1 MLNSNGIAANGR
13 FANRGDGQLRLVIP
27 SDGELYEPTLN
38 YLGSCGLNVRRPSA
52 RRYTATIPALPGV
65 EVLFQ
70 RSADVTTKVEEGS
83 AELGIT
89 GLDRY
94 LEYCSDRRKV
104 VSLMDDLGYGRCDFV
119 LAVPDAWL
127 DVSSIDDLA
136 DLALEFR
143 QQGKQLRIATKYPRL
158 LRDYLFQRGI
168 NYFTLV
174 AVSGTLEAAPVAGY
188 ADLIADLTATGA
200 TLRENRLKTL
210 EGGTILSSQSCL
222 IGNATTLLASRE
234 ALRLAREFVEML
246 EAHMQAEPYYRL
258 TANVRGGSPQEVSAT
273 VLSRPEVSGLRG
285 PTIARVYNV
294 AEQDW
299 YAVSLLVRKD
309 RLMEA
314 VDHLRDCGG
323 IEISASQLSYL
334 FKGESTV
341 FNRLSAAAGSLADNS
356 AAAVGTGPSAGIGS
370 GIPAAVFDGIGG
382 SGA

>member
-1 MLNSNGIAANGR
+1 MLSNSGFSTGGPSASGR
-13 FANRGDGQLRLVIP
+13 DAELRLVIP
-27 SDGELYEPTLN
+27 SDGELYEPTLD
-38 YLGSCGLNVRRPSA
+38 YLDSCGVPVRRPSA

-94 LEYCSDRRKV
+94 LEYRTDERKV

-143 QQGKQLRIATKYPRL
+143 QEGKQLRIATKYPRL
-158 LRDYLFQRGI
+158 LREHLFQRGI

-174 AVSGTLEAAPVAGY
+174 AVSGALEAAPVAGY
-188 ADLIADLTATGA
+188 ADLIADLTATGT
-200 TLRENRLKTL
+200 TLRDNRLKTL

-222 IGNATTLLASRE
+222 IGNTTTLMQSKS

-246 EAHMQAEPYYRL
+246 EAHMRAEPFYRL

-285 PTIARVYNV
+285 PTIAPVYNIE
-294 AEQDW
+294 EQDW

-334 FKGESTV
+334 FKGESSV
-341 FNRLSAAAGSLADNS
+341 FGRLFDPAGSS
-356 AAAVGTGPSAGIGS
+356 GEAVG
-370 GIPAAVFDGIGG
+370 VC
-382 SGA
+382 